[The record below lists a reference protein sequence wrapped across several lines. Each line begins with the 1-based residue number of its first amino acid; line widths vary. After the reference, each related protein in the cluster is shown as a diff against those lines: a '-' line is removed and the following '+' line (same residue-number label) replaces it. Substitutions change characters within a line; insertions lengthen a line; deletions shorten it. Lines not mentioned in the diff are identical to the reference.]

1 MNAGRILAA
10 TALLVGAASA
20 ATAQTATQTVT
31 FAVNAINR
39 IAVSGPASLTINS
52 ATAGSQ
58 PTSASST
65 GLTWA
70 VTTNQTNQK
79 VTAELTVASGGNMP
93 AGLTLSATMAAP
105 AVGTSDGPLS
115 LSTTPV
121 RNAADVVKVG
131 DKIKAEIISIDDN
144 DRKIGLSVRQ
154 MELNANK
161 ADLRKFMENQGASSS
176 RSGFG
181 DLLAEKLKEKQ
192 EAGKPKDDKPG
203 EPESES
209 KD

>member
-121 RNAADVVKVG
+121 RLVSGLTQVAQGGMALTLALDATVAAGTVP
-131 DKIKAEIISIDDN
+131 ST
-144 DRKIGLSVRQ
+144 
-154 MELNANK
+154 
-161 ADLRKFMENQGASSS
+161 S
-176 RSGFG
+176 RDILYTVTTG
-181 DLLAEKLKEKQ
+181 
-192 EAGKPKDDKPG
+192 P
-203 EPESES
+203 
-209 KD
+209 